1 MAITKMMH
9 MKASSKARID
19 IHLEHSIN
27 YILQPKKL
35 GEANLASGI
44 NCLPEMAY
52 QQMKATKQMFGKT
65 GGRQGYHFVI
75 SLKPGEGTPEIMY
88 DIAMQFAEEAFAGEY
103 EAVVAVHTDREHLH
117 AHIVINSVN
126 MVNGYKFQCRD
137 GDWKYKF
144 QPITNKLCEEYGL
157 HITPAEYSKE
167 PKNMAR
173 PQWEREQ
180 AFYEWIKQDALFC
193 AISAEN
199 MEHFIFL
206 LEKLRFEVKQGKHI
220 AVKVPGMKRFKRLD
234 TISEDLS
241 GERLEAMFRY
251 GDASLASPVN
261 RTVSLLPVRKA
272 VLTPYQRKCYAR
284 MYRLRLA
291 EKKRF
296 TYKSAYLYEQIR
308 KMHELQE
315 EYLVVVKYDVKSY
328 GDLFR
333 LKQRLQQV
341 DEELCKAQ
349 KEMYRDRA
357 LQKRSCKTAE
367 DLEFFEASEGD
378 YRERL
383 EEIKL
388 QKKDNRKKLKAVER
402 CLARDESL
410 AEAELELRIPVDE
423 MEDMANVENDKVP
436 ENPYRVQK
444 VVEVENTA
452 LDDVVEAD
460 VVTEPEFEAVVDDE
474 FETEAEAFAEADVT
488 GLETV
493 GKTAVTNAESVVE
506 TDIDVMDESVESG
519 LQNDDIRE
527 YGETVRL
534 PSDKAD
540 YMRMSVAEKVR
551 CYPFDDKGTDVAFEM
566 VRTYFEKIGMDT
578 SFDSVYEETKL
589 LTDYYEKLKA
599 EEFIQ
604 KQTEQIIEKMDMM
617 GIDTE
622 KFSEYPVDV
631 LSKVFDF
638 GDMEYFAGIK
648 MFNQIRDKLGVNMAH
663 QDRYE
668 LFDRIYQERKRERK
682 RVNSRTLR

>member
-1 MAITKMMH
+1 
-9 MKASSKARID
+9 
-19 IHLEHSIN
+19 
-27 YILQPKKL
+27 
-35 GEANLASGI
+35 
-44 NCLPEMAY
+44 
-52 QQMKATKQMFGKT
+52 
-65 GGRQGYHFVI
+65 
-75 SLKPGEGTPEIMY
+75 
-88 DIAMQFAEEAFAGEY
+88 
-103 EAVVAVHTDREHLH
+103 
-117 AHIVINSVN
+117 
-126 MVNGYKFQCRD
+126 
-137 GDWKYKF
+137 
-144 QPITNKLCEEYGL
+144 
-157 HITPAEYSKE
+157 
-167 PKNMAR
+167 
-173 PQWEREQ
+173 
-180 AFYEWIKQDALFC
+180 
-193 AISAEN
+193 

-206 LEKLRFEVKQGKHI
+206 LEKLGFEVKQGKHI

-402 CLARDESL
+402 CLARDGSL

-551 CYPFDDKGTDVAFEM
+551 CYPFDDKGTDAAFEM

-648 MFNQIRDKLGVNMAH
+648 MFNQIRDKLGGNMAH
-663 QDRYE
+663 QERYE
-668 LFDRIYQERKRERK
+668 LFDRIYQERKREKK